1 MDGQSLGMKRGRAR
15 GTIGVVGNSR
25 GCRVSWGTLAM
36 FHACVFSFHAC
47 FIVGLTL
54 QHTYTVKKNIPMAN
68 ILCDYTYKTLH
79 SWIIL

>member
-36 FHACVFSFHAC
+36 FHACVFMHLS
-47 FIVGLTL
+47 L
-54 QHTYTVKKNIPMAN
+54 
-68 ILCDYTYKTLH
+68 
-79 SWIIL
+79 